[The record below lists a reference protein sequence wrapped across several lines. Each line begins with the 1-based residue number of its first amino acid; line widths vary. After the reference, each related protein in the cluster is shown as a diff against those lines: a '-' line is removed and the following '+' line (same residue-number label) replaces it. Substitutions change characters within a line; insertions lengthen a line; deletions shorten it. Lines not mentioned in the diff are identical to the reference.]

1 MVNAEHIINQ
11 LQKGPTGQTGEIL
24 AVDGDLQV
32 RMQMADWDRLGCRL
46 EKLEMKCTNGHPL
59 KLDLVRIEKEMT
71 YLGEP
76 LRIIEL
82 EKYFGKAILRSF
94 PPRMENG
101 TVSFFEMVLNDAEG
115 LSLTRLAYDRSIGKR
130 SPIPVPFTRET
141 LERLLRDL
149 VYLVSLHLLCSLP
162 AHKIFSIQKR
172 LSLHFHPH
180 FSESLFMAQAGER

>member
-1 MVNAEHIINQ
+1 MANVEHIINQ

-32 RMQMADWDRLGCRL
+32 RVQLADWDRLGCRL
-46 EKLEMKCTNGHPL
+46 EKLEMKCTNGHPF
-59 KLDLVRIEKEMT
+59 KLNPVRIEKEMT

-101 TVSFFEMVLNDAEG
+101 TISFFEVVLHVAEG
-115 LSLTRLAYDRSIGKR
+115 LSLTRLTYDRSVGKR
-130 SPIPVPFTRET
+130 STSPISFTRDT
-141 LERLLRDL
+141 LERLLADL
-149 VYLVSLHLLCSLP
+149 VYLVS
-162 AHKIFSIQKR
+162 
-172 LSLHFHPH
+172 
-180 FSESLFMAQAGER
+180 EN